1 MAQKQK
7 LIECQICHEKKPAD
21 DMVLGA
27 TIRAAVADTI
37 AKEVPTWSPDGYICH
52 QDLDLYRARHVEQL
66 LTEEHGEL
74 SALDREVIE
83 SLRQHELLTRNLNVQ
98 FEQRATFGERIADRV
113 AQFGGSWSFIGAFG
127 LFMLI
132 WMTINTVILL
142 HSPFDPY
149 PFILLNLILSCLAA
163 IQAPIIMMSQ
173 NRQESK
179 DRLRSEED
187 YRINLKAELEIRHL
201 RAMLDLLLS
210 HQWQRLLEIQQIQ
223 VELLDDIAERSG
235 HPRKKPAPTLPP
247 PEKS

>member
-1 MAQKQK
+1 MAHKQER
-7 LIECQICHEKKPAD
+7 IECQICHEKKPAD
-21 DMVLGA
+21 EMVLGA
-27 TIRAAVADTI
+27 TIRAAVAETI
-37 AKEVPTWSPDGYICH
+37 AKENPDWSPDGYICH
-52 QDLDLYRARHVEQL
+52 HDLDLFRARHVEEL
-66 LTEEHGEL
+66 LRQEHGEL
-74 SALDREVIE
+74 TALDREVIE

-98 FEQRATFGERIADRV
+98 FEQRSTIGERVADRV
-113 AQFGGSWSFIGAFG
+113 AQFGGSWGFIGAFG

-132 WMTINTVILL
+132 WMSINTVILL
-142 HSPFDPY
+142 RQPFDPY

-173 NRQESK
+173 NRQEAK

-223 VELLDDIAERSG
+223 VELLDDIAERAGKAS
-235 HPRKKPAPTLPP
+235 KKSPSPP
-247 PEKS
+247 DKS